1 MRHSNP
7 VESVS
12 VPQPMLLA
20 LIALQA
26 AAPAPPGVDEL
37 LARNLVSRG
46 GRERLASVSTMRLT
60 GLMTLGPGRE
70 APVTIEMKRPN
81 KVRLEFRVQGMTG
94 VQAFDGEVAWLLPPY
109 GGRDKAERLP
119 EDETAAVR
127 QQSDFDGPL
136 VGWREKGLD
145 VKFVARETL
154 AGEPAWRLSIAFPD
168 GSTKDVW
175 LDGERCLERKSES
188 RRSVAGEI
196 VVGESLVSDYRDVD
210 GLVLP
215 HAFENGPKGAAER
228 QKLVITTV
236 ELNPALDDARFS
248 MPHQGKE

>member
-1 MRHSNP
+1 MSRWALALA
-7 VESVS
+7 
-12 VPQPMLLA
+12 LLA
-20 LIALQA
+20 PQA
-26 AAPAPPGVDEL
+26 VPGTPSLDEL
-37 LARNLVSRG
+37 LARNLASRG
-46 GRERLASVSTMRLT
+46 GKERLASVRTMRLT
-60 GLMTLGPGRE
+60 GRMTVGPGHE

-94 VQAFDGEVAWLLPPY
+94 IQAFDGEVAWNLPPFR
-109 GGRDKAERLP
+109 GRDGAERLP

-145 VKFVARETL
+145 VKLVAQESL
-154 AGEPAWRLSIAFPD
+154 GSEAAWRLSIGFPD

-188 RRSVAGEI
+188 RRSVGDETL
-196 VVGESLVSDYRDVD
+196 VGESLLYDYREVD

-215 HAFENGPKGAAER
+215 HGFENGPKGAAER
-228 QKLVITTV
+228 QRLVITKV
-236 ELNPALDDARFS
+236 ELNPELDDARFS
-248 MPHQGKE
+248 VPRPDRE